1 MTIDYFSINH
11 PLRMLA
17 SRISFH
23 VRRKIFSSF
32 MEVMKPDRLTKI
44 LDIGVTPDQKLP
56 ESNFFESFYPYKN
69 RIVATSIENASF
81 LEKAYP
87 GITFIQTE
95 KDRLPFKDQSFDIVF
110 CSAVLEHVGD
120 SVHQRCFVQELL
132 RVSRNFFIITPNRQ
146 FPVEFHTF
154 LPVIHWL
161 PQPVHQMLLKKL
173 RMDFWSCTQNLNLHT
188 PRSLGAL
195 FPSRTDVRLRH
206 VRLLGFPSNLIA
218 YGNSLQVLEP
228 SKQIKTIL
236 P

>member
-17 SRISFH
+17 SKISFH
-23 VRRKIFSSF
+23 VRLKIFSSF
-32 MEVMKPDRLTKI
+32 MEIMKPDLHTWI

-81 LEKAYP
+81 LEEAYS
-87 GITFIQTE
+87 GMTFIQTG

-120 SVHQRCFVQELL
+120 SDHQRCFIRELL

-161 PQPVHQMLLKKL
+161 PQTVHQMLLKKL

-188 PRSLGAL
+188 PHSLRTL
-195 FPSRTDVRLRH
+195 FPSRTDVRLHH

-218 YGNSLQVLEP
+218 YGDSL
-228 SKQIKTIL
+228 
-236 P
+236 